1 MATRFLS
8 MATLLITMENKGRKE
23 RNTETAVLL
32 RGTCRSVKDV
42 RQRGGNF
49 HRHERVL

>member
-1 MATRFLS
+1 MTTRFLS

-23 RNTETAVLL
+23 RDTDTAVLL
-32 RGTCRSVKDV
+32 RGTCSSVEDV

-49 HRHERVL
+49 HRHERAL